1 MIMSKITT
9 SGDTITSKEI
19 LTQDILELVKG
30 RLVIIKKELQVLD
43 SDLLLLLFF
52 QKTYKMT
59 ENVFVESF
67 FFKKLIK

>member
-30 RLVIIKKELQVLD
+30 QLVIIKKELQVLD